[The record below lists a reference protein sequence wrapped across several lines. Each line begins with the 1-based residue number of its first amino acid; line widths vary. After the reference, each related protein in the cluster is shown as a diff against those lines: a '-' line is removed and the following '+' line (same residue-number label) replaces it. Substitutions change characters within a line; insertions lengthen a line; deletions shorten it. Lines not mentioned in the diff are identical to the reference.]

1 MAQAYVESATAK
13 GDTVEVLQIVDG
25 GHHDIMAP
33 TTEQWKEQVR
43 PFLEALLR
51 RVAR

>member
-1 MAQAYVESATAK
+1 MAQAYADTATAN
-13 GDTVEVLQIVDG
+13 GDAVEVLQVLDG

-43 PFLEALLR
+43 PLLEALLR
-51 RVAR
+51 REAR